1 MSKGRVENK
10 VAIVTGA
17 GTGIGRASA
26 KMLAAE
32 GATVIVTD
40 IDNDSAQSTQ
50 ALIAEQGGSAEAMLL
65 DVTNPEQW
73 QTVFDHVTKAHG
85 RLDIL
90 VNNAGIAPPKPLA
103 DLSLEEFRKVNDINL
118 HGTFIGCKGG
128 IATMRSCATEGEPAV
143 GSIINIAS
151 VAGQQG
157 MKTFAAYCTGKAAV
171 TNMCNALGVELGE
184 LGDQIRMNSVHPGP
198 VKTELT
204 VEVVPDG
211 FYDDDANFANL
222 PLQKCVEVDDVAY
235 AVVYLASD
243 ESRLVTGSQM
253 NVDSGFNAGFLAG
266 MA

>member
-32 GATVIVTD
+32 GATVLVTD
-40 IDNDSAQSTQ
+40 IDTVAAQATTK
-50 ALIAEQGGSAEAMLL
+50 LITDEGGKAESMQL
-65 DVTNPEQW
+65 DVTNAEQW
-73 QTVFDHVTKAHG
+73 DAVFEHVIKAHG
-85 RLDIL
+85 DLDVL
-90 VNNAGIAPPKPLA
+90 VNNAGIAPPKLLA
-103 DLSLEEFRKVNDINL
+103 ELSLDEFRKVNDINL
-118 HGTFIGCKGG
+118 HGTFIGCKGA
-128 IATMRSCATEGEPAV
+128 IATMRSCSAEGGPAV

-157 MKTFAAYCTGKAAV
+157 MRTFAAYCTGKAAV
-171 TNMCNALGVELGE
+171 TNMCNALGVEMGE
-184 LGDQIRMNSVHPGP
+184 MGDLIRMNSVHPGP

-204 VEVVPDG
+204 VAIVPEG

-222 PLQKCVEVDDVAY
+222 PLQKCVEVDDIAY
-235 AVVYLASD
+235 AVLYLASD

-253 NVDSGFNAGFLAG
+253 NVDSGFNAGFLAE
-266 MA
+266 MS

>member
-17 GTGIGRASA
+17 GTGIGCACA
-26 KMLAAE
+26 KMLASE
-32 GATVIVTD
+32 GAVVIVTD
-40 IDNDSAQSTQ
+40 IDIQSAQST
-50 ALIAEQGGSAEAMLL
+50 AKTILEQGGKADVQAL
-65 DVTNPEQW
+65 DVTNELQW
-73 QTVFDHVTKAHG
+73 QAVYDHVIRAYGK
-85 RLDIL
+85 LDVL
-90 VNNAGIAPPKPLA
+90 VNNAGIAPPKLIS

-128 IATMRSCATEGEPAV
+128 IATMRQCAVEGQPAK

-151 VAGQQG
+151 VAGQQA

-171 TNMCNALGVELGE
+171 TNMCNALSVELGE
-184 LGDQIRMNSVHPGP
+184 MGDLIRVNSVHPGP

-204 VEVVPDG
+204 VGVVPDG

-253 NVDSGFNAGFLAG
+253 NVDSGFNSGFLAG